1 MNSVLLLLLSGLTFN
16 SMQSVNLKKDS
27 YEIIEMR
34 TEHQK
39 VFKLSNGN
47 YKYQI
52 YSNPIHYFDGERMVE
67 LDDRKDSISRRTF
80 KKTEKIEKE
89 KIEKS
94 RKKDVVSTNNSYS
107 DVVKEKNEVSRAFN
121 GADRYSQINN
131 EYLITD
137 DENYIFP
144 INQVLNYSE
153 DGSEYYTSE
162 YDADVLLSDEVSY
175 PLTRVNESIVL
186 DRDSTII
193 RDKYV
198 TLGVN
203 GSTESSVL
211 LAGTDQLQIG
221 NPMNGSLSSA
231 SYVTVLELDFPD
243 INHDYLV
250 SASFGI
256 SKSTTTTSSNRNPT
270 ITLNKVTSGNTY
282 DSFSGTTSY
291 SKTRI
296 ATGLSTLT
304 DYSFDISDYALD
316 CINNG
321 SKLLLTVEGSSSG
334 YASFYSTESGNSSCP
349 FVSIEVTENVLG
361 ATLYGDAPAYIGEDS
376 KQVNCFGYVLLKN
389 YGIDL
394 NLTSRDY
401 STVYNEIKNK
411 VEIRGC
417 EIREITSYNS
427 DIYSDE
433 RRIAFRYSTLDLSK
447 WHFVMQH
454 CDGSWSGKAGQNGQ
468 SGQYA
473 SNITPE
479 DNTMW
484 TMYSELYNKTT
495 HYYAIR
501 D

>member
-1 MNSVLLLLLSGLTFN
+1 MLLPGLTVN

-52 YSNPIHYFDGERMVE
+52 YSNPIHYFDGEMMVE
-67 LDDRKDSISRRTF
+67 LDDQKDSTSKRTY
-80 KKTEKIEKE
+80 KNSEKIEKE

-94 RKKDVVSTNNSYS
+94 RKKEVVSTNNSYS

-121 GADRYSQINN
+121 GADRYTQINN
-131 EYLITD
+131 EYLITS
-137 DENYIFP
+137 DENFIFP
-144 INQVLNYSE
+144 TNHVLNYSE

-175 PLTRVNESIVL
+175 PLTKVNESIVL

-231 SYVTVLELDFPD
+231 SYVTVVELDFPD

-256 SKSTTTTSSNRNPT
+256 SKSTTTTNSNRNPT

-291 SKTRI
+291 TKTRI

-321 SKLLLTVEGSSSG
+321 SKLLLTVEGSSSS
-334 YASFYSTESGNSSCP
+334 YASFYSTESSNSSCP
-349 FVSIEVTENVLG
+349 YVSIEVTENVLG
-361 ATLYGDAPAYIGEDS
+361 ATLYGDAPAYIGIGGP
-376 KQVNCFGYVLLKN
+376 NCFGYVLQKS
-389 YGIDL
+389 YEIGIDL
-394 NLTSRDY
+394 GYGNYSYVYNSIKDAVEARDY
-401 STVYNEIKNK
+401 S
-411 VEIRGC
+411 
-417 EIREITSYNS
+417 IREISSYNS

-433 RRIAFRYSTLDLSK
+433 RRIAFRYNTLPQS

-454 CDGSWSGKAGQNGQ
+454 CDGSWSGKAGKDGQ

-473 SNITPE
+473 INITPNE
-479 DNTMW
+479 IDMW
-484 TMYSELYNKTT
+484 SMYSELHNKTT

-501 D
+501 EI

>member
-1 MNSVLLLLLSGLTFN
+1 MNSVLLLLLPGLTVN

-67 LDDRKDSISRRTF
+67 LDDRKDSISRRTY

-94 RKKDVVSTNNSYS
+94 RKKEVVSTNNSYS
-107 DVVKEKNEVSRAFN
+107 DVVKEKNEVNRAFN

-231 SYVTVLELDFPD
+231 SYVTVVELDFPD

-291 SKTRI
+291 TKTRI

-321 SKLLLTVEGSSSG
+321 SKLLLTVEGSSSS
-334 YASFYSTESGNSSCP
+334 YASFYSTESSNSSCP
-349 FVSIEVTENVLG
+349 YVSIEVTENVLG
-361 ATLYGDAPAYIGEDS
+361 ATPYGDAPAYTQVGIGGP
-376 KQVNCFGYVLLKN
+376 NCFGYVLQKS
-389 YGIDL
+389 YEIGIDL
-394 NLTSRDY
+394 GYGNYSYVYNSIKDAVEARDY
-401 STVYNEIKNK
+401 S
-411 VEIRGC
+411 
-417 EIREITSYNS
+417 IREISSYNS

-433 RRIAFRYSTLDLSK
+433 RRIAFRYNTLPQS

-454 CDGSWSGKAGQNGQ
+454 CDGSWSGKAGKDGQ

-473 SNITPE
+473 INITPNE
-479 DNTMW
+479 IDMW
-484 TMYSELYNKTT
+484 SMYSELHNKTT

-501 D
+501 EI

>member
-1 MNSVLLLLLSGLTFN
+1 
-16 SMQSVNLKKDS
+16 MQSVNLKKDS

-52 YSNPIHYFDGERMVE
+52 YSNPIHYFDGEMMVE
-67 LDDRKDSISRRTF
+67 LDDQKDSTSKRTY
-80 KKTEKIEKE
+80 KNSEKIEKE

-107 DVVKEKNEVSRAFN
+107 DVVKEKNEVNRAFN

-131 EYLITD
+131 EYWITD

-144 INQVLNYSE
+144 INKVLNYSE

-175 PLTRVNESIVL
+175 PLTRVNESVVL

-231 SYVTVLELDFPD
+231 SYVTVVELDFPD

-291 SKTRI
+291 TKTRI

-321 SKLLLTVEGSSSG
+321 SKLLLTVEGSSSS
-334 YASFYSTESGNSSCP
+334 YASFYSTESSNSSCP
-349 FVSIEVTENVLG
+349 YVSIEVTENVLG
-361 ATLYGDAPAYIGEDS
+361 ATLYGDAPAYIGIGGP
-376 KQVNCFGYVLLKN
+376 NCFGYVLQKS
-389 YGIDL
+389 YEIGIDL
-394 NLTSRDY
+394 GYGNYSYVYNSIKDAVEARDY
-401 STVYNEIKNK
+401 S
-411 VEIRGC
+411 
-417 EIREITSYNS
+417 IREISSYNS

-433 RRIAFRYSTLDLSK
+433 RRIAFRYNTLPQS

-454 CDGSWSGKAGQNGQ
+454 CDGSWSGKAGKDGQ

-473 SNITPE
+473 INITPNE
-479 DNTMW
+479 IDMW
-484 TMYSELYNKTT
+484 SMYSELHNKTT

-501 D
+501 EI

>member
-1 MNSVLLLLLSGLTFN
+1 MNSILLLLLPGLTVN

-52 YSNPIHYFDGERMVE
+52 YSNPIHYFDGER
-67 LDDRKDSISRRTF
+67 RRTY

-89 KIEKS
+89 KREKS
-94 RKKDVVSTNNSYS
+94 RKKEVVSTNNSYS

-121 GADRYSQINN
+121 GADRYTQINN
-131 EYLITD
+131 EYLITS
-137 DENYIFP
+137 DENFIFP
-144 INQVLNYSE
+144 TNHVLNYSE

-175 PLTRVNESIVL
+175 PLTKVNESIVL

-231 SYVTVLELDFPD
+231 SYVTVVELDFPD

-256 SKSTTTTSSNRNPT
+256 SKSTTTTNSNRNPT

-291 SKTRI
+291 TKTRI

-304 DYSFDISDYALD
+304 DYSFDISDYATD

-321 SKLLLTVEGSSSG
+321 SKLLLTVEGSSSS
-334 YASFYSTESGNSSCP
+334 YASFYSTESSNSSCP
-349 FVSIEVTENVLG
+349 YVSIEVTENVLG
-361 ATLYGDAPAYIGEDS
+361 ATPYGDAPAYTQVGIGGP
-376 KQVNCFGYVLLKN
+376 NCFGYVLQKS
-389 YGIDL
+389 YEIGIDL
-394 NLTSRDY
+394 GYGNYSYVYNSIKDAVEARDY
-401 STVYNEIKNK
+401 S
-411 VEIRGC
+411 
-417 EIREITSYNS
+417 IREISSYNS

-433 RRIAFRYSTLDLSK
+433 RRIAFRYNTLPQS

-454 CDGSWSGKAGQNGQ
+454 CDGSWSGKAGKDGQ

-473 SNITPE
+473 INITPNE
-479 DNTMW
+479 IDMW
-484 TMYSELYNKTT
+484 SMYSELHNKTT

-501 D
+501 EI

>member
-1 MNSVLLLLLSGLTFN
+1 MLLPGLTVN

-52 YSNPIHYFDGERMVE
+52 YSNPIHYFDGEMMVE
-67 LDDRKDSISRRTF
+67 LDDQKDSTSKRTY
-80 KKTEKIEKE
+80 KNSEKIEKE

-121 GADRYSQINN
+121 GADRYTQINN
-131 EYLITD
+131 EYLITS
-137 DENYIFP
+137 DENFIFP
-144 INQVLNYSE
+144 TNHVLNYSE

-231 SYVTVLELDFPD
+231 SYVTVVELDFPD

-256 SKSTTTTSSNRNPT
+256 SKSTTTTNSNRNPT

-291 SKTRI
+291 TKTRI

-321 SKLLLTVEGSSSG
+321 SKLLLTVEGSSSS
-334 YASFYSTESGNSSCP
+334 YASFYSTESSNSSCP
-349 FVSIEVTENVLG
+349 YVSIEVTENVLG
-361 ATLYGDAPAYIGEDS
+361 ATLYGDAPAYIGIGGP
-376 KQVNCFGYVLLKN
+376 NCFGYVLQKS
-389 YGIDL
+389 YEIGIDL
-394 NLTSRDY
+394 GYGNYSYVYNSIKDAVEARDY
-401 STVYNEIKNK
+401 S
-411 VEIRGC
+411 
-417 EIREITSYNS
+417 IREISSYNS

-433 RRIAFRYSTLDLSK
+433 RRIAFRYNTLPQS

-454 CDGSWSGKAGQNGQ
+454 CDGSWSGKAGKDGQ

-473 SNITPE
+473 INITPNE
-479 DNTMW
+479 IDMW
-484 TMYSELYNKTT
+484 SMYSELHNKTT

-501 D
+501 EI

>member
-1 MNSVLLLLLSGLTFN
+1 MPGLTVN

-52 YSNPIHYFDGERMVE
+52 YSNPIHYFDGEMMVE
-67 LDDRKDSISRRTF
+67 LDDQKDSTSKRTY
-80 KKTEKIEKE
+80 KNSEKIEKE

-131 EYLITD
+131 EYLITS
-137 DENYIFP
+137 DENFIFP
-144 INQVLNYSE
+144 TNHVLNYSE

-231 SYVTVLELDFPD
+231 SYVTVVELDFPD

-256 SKSTTTTSSNRNPT
+256 SKSTTTTNSNRNPT

-291 SKTRI
+291 TKTRI

-321 SKLLLTVEGSSSG
+321 SKLLLTVEGSSSS
-334 YASFYSTESGNSSCP
+334 YASFYSTESSNSSCP
-349 FVSIEVTENVLG
+349 YVSIEVTENVLG
-361 ATLYGDAPAYIGEDS
+361 ATLYGDAPAYIGIGGP
-376 KQVNCFGYVLLKN
+376 NCFGYVLQKS
-389 YGIDL
+389 YEIGIDL
-394 NLTSRDY
+394 GYGNYSYVYNSIKDAVEARDY
-401 STVYNEIKNK
+401 S
-411 VEIRGC
+411 
-417 EIREITSYNS
+417 IREISSYNS

-433 RRIAFRYSTLDLSK
+433 RRIAFRYNTLPQS

-454 CDGSWSGKAGQNGQ
+454 CDGSWSGKAGKDGQ

-473 SNITPE
+473 INITPNE
-479 DNTMW
+479 IDMW
-484 TMYSELYNKTT
+484 SMYSELHNKTT

-501 D
+501 EI

>member
-1 MNSVLLLLLSGLTFN
+1 MPGLTVN

-52 YSNPIHYFDGERMVE
+52 YSNPIHYFDGEMMVE
-67 LDDRKDSISRRTF
+67 LDDQKDSTSKRTY
-80 KKTEKIEKE
+80 KNSEKIEKE

-121 GADRYSQINN
+121 GADRYTQINN
-131 EYLITD
+131 EYLITS
-137 DENYIFP
+137 DENFIFP
-144 INQVLNYSE
+144 TNHVLNYSE

-231 SYVTVLELDFPD
+231 SYVTVVELDFPD

-256 SKSTTTTSSNRNPT
+256 SKSTTTTNSNRNPT

-291 SKTRI
+291 TKTRI

-321 SKLLLTVEGSSSG
+321 SKLLLTVEGSSSS
-334 YASFYSTESGNSSCP
+334 YASFYSTESSNSSCP
-349 FVSIEVTENVLG
+349 YVSIEVTENVLG
-361 ATLYGDAPAYIGEDS
+361 ATLYGDAPAYIGIGGP
-376 KQVNCFGYVLLKN
+376 NCFGYVLQKS
-389 YGIDL
+389 YEIGIDL
-394 NLTSRDY
+394 GYGNYSYVYNSIKDAVEARDY
-401 STVYNEIKNK
+401 S
-411 VEIRGC
+411 
-417 EIREITSYNS
+417 IREISSYNS

-433 RRIAFRYSTLDLSK
+433 RRIAFRYNTLPQS

-454 CDGSWSGKAGQNGQ
+454 CDGSWSGKAGKDGQ

-473 SNITPE
+473 INITPNE
-479 DNTMW
+479 IDMW
-484 TMYSELYNKTT
+484 SMYSELHNKTT

-501 D
+501 EI

>member
-1 MNSVLLLLLSGLTFN
+1 MNSILLLLLPGLTVN

-52 YSNPIHYFDGERMVE
+52 YSNPIHYFDGEMMVE
-67 LDDRKDSISRRTF
+67 LDDQKDSTSKRTY
-80 KKTEKIEKE
+80 KNSEKIEKE

-94 RKKDVVSTNNSYS
+94 RKKEVVSTNNSYS

-121 GADRYSQINN
+121 GADRYTQINN
-131 EYLITD
+131 EYLITS
-137 DENYIFP
+137 DENFIFP
-144 INQVLNYSE
+144 TNHVLNYSE

-231 SYVTVLELDFPD
+231 SYVTVVELDFPD

-256 SKSTTTTSSNRNPT
+256 SKSTTTTNSNRNPT

-291 SKTRI
+291 TKTRI

-321 SKLLLTVEGSSSG
+321 SKLLLTVEGSSSS
-334 YASFYSTESGNSSCP
+334 YASFYSTESSNSSCP
-349 FVSIEVTENVLG
+349 YICILVTENALG
-361 ATLYGDAPAYIGEDS
+361 AALFGVARAYIG
-376 KQVNCFGYVLLKN
+376 VGGPNCFGYVLQKS
-389 YGIDL
+389 YEIGIDL
-394 NLTSRDY
+394 GYGNYSYVYNSIKDAVEARDY
-401 STVYNEIKNK
+401 S
-411 VEIRGC
+411 
-417 EIREITSYNS
+417 IREISSYNS

-433 RRIAFRYSTLDLSK
+433 RRIAFRYNTLPQS

-454 CDGSWSGKAGQNGQ
+454 CDGSWSGKAGKDGQ

-473 SNITPE
+473 INITPNE
-479 DNTMW
+479 IDMW
-484 TMYSELYNKTT
+484 SMYSELHNKTT

-501 D
+501 EI

>member
-1 MNSVLLLLLSGLTFN
+1 MLLPGLTVN

-52 YSNPIHYFDGERMVE
+52 YSNPIHYFDGEMMVE
-67 LDDRKDSISRRTF
+67 LDDQKDSTSKRTY
-80 KKTEKIEKE
+80 KNSEKIEKE

-107 DVVKEKNEVSRAFN
+107 DVVKEKNEVSRPFN
-121 GADRYSQINN
+121 GADRYTQINN
-131 EYLITD
+131 EYLITS
-137 DENYIFP
+137 DENFIFP
-144 INQVLNYSE
+144 TNHVLNYSE

-231 SYVTVLELDFPD
+231 SYVTVVELDFPD

-256 SKSTTTTSSNRNPT
+256 SKSTTTTNSNRNPT

-291 SKTRI
+291 TKTRI

-321 SKLLLTVEGSSSG
+321 SKLLLTVEGSSSS
-334 YASFYSTESGNSSCP
+334 YASFYSTESSNSSCP
-349 FVSIEVTENVLG
+349 YVSIEVTENVLG
-361 ATLYGDAPAYIGEDS
+361 ATLYGDAPAYIGIGGP
-376 KQVNCFGYVLLKN
+376 NCFGYVLQKS
-389 YGIDL
+389 YEIGIDL
-394 NLTSRDY
+394 GYGNYSYVYNSIKDAVEARDY
-401 STVYNEIKNK
+401 S
-411 VEIRGC
+411 
-417 EIREITSYNS
+417 IREISSYNS

-433 RRIAFRYSTLDLSK
+433 RRIAFRYNTLPQS

-454 CDGSWSGKAGQNGQ
+454 CDGSWSGKAGKDGQ

-473 SNITPE
+473 INITPNE
-479 DNTMW
+479 IDMW
-484 TMYSELYNKTT
+484 SMYSELHNKTT

-501 D
+501 EI

>member
-1 MNSVLLLLLSGLTFN
+1 MNSILLLLLPGLTVN

-52 YSNPIHYFDGERMVE
+52 YSNPIHYFDGEMMVE
-67 LDDRKDSISRRTF
+67 LDDQKDSTSKRTY
-80 KKTEKIEKE
+80 KNSEKIEKE

-107 DVVKEKNEVSRAFN
+107 DVVKEKNEVNRAFN

-231 SYVTVLELDFPD
+231 SYVTVVELDFPD

-256 SKSTTTTSSNRNPT
+256 SKSTTTTNSNRNPT

-291 SKTRI
+291 TKTRI

-349 FVSIEVTENVLG
+349 YVSIEATENVLG
-361 ATLYGDAPAYIGEDS
+361 ATLYGDAPAYIGIGGP
-376 KQVNCFGYVLLKN
+376 NCFGYVLQKS
-389 YGIDL
+389 YEIGIDL
-394 NLTSRDY
+394 GYGNYSYVYNSIKDAVEARDY
-401 STVYNEIKNK
+401 S
-411 VEIRGC
+411 
-417 EIREITSYNS
+417 IREISSYNS

-433 RRIAFRYSTLDLSK
+433 RRIAFRYNTLPQS

-454 CDGSWSGKAGQNGQ
+454 CDGSWSGKAGKDGQ

-473 SNITPE
+473 INITPNE
-479 DNTMW
+479 IDMW
-484 TMYSELYNKTT
+484 SMYSELHNKTT

-501 D
+501 EI

>member
-1 MNSVLLLLLSGLTFN
+1 MPGLTVN

-52 YSNPIHYFDGERMVE
+52 YSNPIHYFDGEMMVE
-67 LDDRKDSISRRTF
+67 LDDQKDSTSKRTY
-80 KKTEKIEKE
+80 KNSEKIEKE

-94 RKKDVVSTNNSYS
+94 RKKEVVSTNNSYS

-121 GADRYSQINN
+121 GADRYTQINN
-131 EYLITD
+131 EYLITS
-137 DENYIFP
+137 DENFIFP
-144 INQVLNYSE
+144 TNHVLNYSE

-231 SYVTVLELDFPD
+231 SYVTVVELDFPD

-256 SKSTTTTSSNRNPT
+256 SKSTTTTNSNRNPT

-291 SKTRI
+291 TKTRI

-321 SKLLLTVEGSSSG
+321 SKLLLTVEGSSSS
-334 YASFYSTESGNSSCP
+334 YASFYSTESSNSSCP
-349 FVSIEVTENVLG
+349 YVSIEVTENVLG
-361 ATLYGDAPAYIGEDS
+361 ATLYGDAPAYIGIGGP
-376 KQVNCFGYVLLKN
+376 NCFGYVLQKS
-389 YGIDL
+389 YEIGIDL
-394 NLTSRDY
+394 GYGNYSYVYNSIKDAVEARDY
-401 STVYNEIKNK
+401 S
-411 VEIRGC
+411 
-417 EIREITSYNS
+417 IREISSYNS

-433 RRIAFRYSTLDLSK
+433 RRIAFRYNTLPQS

-454 CDGSWSGKAGQNGQ
+454 CDGSWSGKAGKDGQ

-473 SNITPE
+473 INITPNE
-479 DNTMW
+479 IDMW
-484 TMYSELYNKTT
+484 SMYSELHNKTT

-501 D
+501 EI

>member
-1 MNSVLLLLLSGLTFN
+1 MPGLTVN

-52 YSNPIHYFDGERMVE
+52 YSNPIHYFDGEMMVE
-67 LDDRKDSISRRTF
+67 LDDQKDSTSKRTY
-80 KKTEKIEKE
+80 KNSEKIEKE

-121 GADRYSQINN
+121 GADRYTQINN
-131 EYLITD
+131 EYLITS
-137 DENYIFP
+137 DENFIFP
-144 INQVLNYSE
+144 TNHVLNYSE

-198 TLGVN
+198 TLGVS

-231 SYVTVLELDFPD
+231 SYVTVVELDFPD

-256 SKSTTTTSSNRNPT
+256 SKSTTTTNSNRNPT

-291 SKTRI
+291 TKTRI

-321 SKLLLTVEGSSSG
+321 SKLLLTVEGSSSS
-334 YASFYSTESGNSSCP
+334 YASFYSTESSNSSCP
-349 FVSIEVTENVLG
+349 YVSIEVTENVLG
-361 ATLYGDAPAYIGEDS
+361 ATLYGDAPAYIGIGGP
-376 KQVNCFGYVLLKN
+376 NCFGYVLQKS
-389 YGIDL
+389 YEIGIDL
-394 NLTSRDY
+394 GYGNYSYVYNSIKDAVEARDY
-401 STVYNEIKNK
+401 S
-411 VEIRGC
+411 
-417 EIREITSYNS
+417 IREISSYNS

-433 RRIAFRYSTLDLSK
+433 RRIAFRYNTLPQS

-454 CDGSWSGKAGQNGQ
+454 CDGSWSGKAGKDGQ

-473 SNITPE
+473 INITPNE
-479 DNTMW
+479 IDMW
-484 TMYSELYNKTT
+484 SMYSELHNKTT

-501 D
+501 EI

>member
-1 MNSVLLLLLSGLTFN
+1 MNSILLLLLPGLTVN

-52 YSNPIHYFDGERMVE
+52 YSNPIHYFDGEMMVE
-67 LDDRKDSISRRTF
+67 LDDQKDSTSKRTY
-80 KKTEKIEKE
+80 KNSEKIEKE

-107 DVVKEKNEVSRAFN
+107 DVVKEKNEVNRAFN

-231 SYVTVLELDFPD
+231 SYVTVVELDFPD

-256 SKSTTTTSSNRNPT
+256 SKSTTTTNSNRNPT

-291 SKTRI
+291 TKTRI

-321 SKLLLTVEGSSSG
+321 SKLLLTVEGSSSS
-334 YASFYSTESGNSSCP
+334 YASFYSTESSNSSCP
-349 FVSIEVTENVLG
+349 YVSIEVTENVLG
-361 ATLYGDAPAYIGEDS
+361 ATLYGDAPAYIGIGGP
-376 KQVNCFGYVLLKN
+376 NCFGYVLQKS
-389 YGIDL
+389 YEIGIDL
-394 NLTSRDY
+394 GYGNYSYVYNSIKDAVEARDY
-401 STVYNEIKNK
+401 S
-411 VEIRGC
+411 
-417 EIREITSYNS
+417 IREISSYNS

-433 RRIAFRYSTLDLSK
+433 RRIAFRYNTLPQS

-454 CDGSWSGKAGQNGQ
+454 CDGSWSGKAGKDGQ

-473 SNITPE
+473 INITPNE
-479 DNTMW
+479 IDMW
-484 TMYSELYNKTT
+484 SMYSELHNKTT

-501 D
+501 EI

>member
-1 MNSVLLLLLSGLTFN
+1 MNSILLLLLPGLTVN

-52 YSNPIHYFDGERMVE
+52 YSNPIHYFDGEMMVE
-67 LDDRKDSISRRTF
+67 LDDQKDSTSKRTY
-80 KKTEKIEKE
+80 KNSEKIEKE

-94 RKKDVVSTNNSYS
+94 RKKEVVSTNNSYS

-121 GADRYSQINN
+121 GADRYTQINN
-131 EYLITD
+131 EYLITS
-137 DENYIFP
+137 DENFIFP
-144 INQVLNYSE
+144 TNHVLNYSE

-231 SYVTVLELDFPD
+231 SYVTVVELDFPD

-256 SKSTTTTSSNRNPT
+256 SKSTTTTNSNRNPT

-291 SKTRI
+291 TKTRI

-321 SKLLLTVEGSSSG
+321 SKLLLTVEGSSSS
-334 YASFYSTESGNSSCP
+334 YASFYSTESSNSSCP
-349 FVSIEVTENVLG
+349 YVSIEVTENVLG
-361 ATLYGDAPAYIGEDS
+361 ATLYGDAPAYIGIGGP
-376 KQVNCFGYVLLKN
+376 NCFGYVLQKS
-389 YGIDL
+389 YEIGIDL
-394 NLTSRDY
+394 GYGNYSYVYNSIKDAVEARDY
-401 STVYNEIKNK
+401 S
-411 VEIRGC
+411 
-417 EIREITSYNS
+417 IREISSYNS

-433 RRIAFRYSTLDLSK
+433 RRIAFRYNTLPQS

-454 CDGSWSGKAGQNGQ
+454 CDGSWSGKAGKDGQ

-473 SNITPE
+473 INITPNE
-479 DNTMW
+479 IDMW
-484 TMYSELYNKTT
+484 SMYSELHNKTT

-501 D
+501 EI

>member
-1 MNSVLLLLLSGLTFN
+1 MLLPGLTVN

-52 YSNPIHYFDGERMVE
+52 YSNPIHYFDGEMMVE
-67 LDDRKDSISRRTF
+67 LDDQKDSTSKRTY
-80 KKTEKIEKE
+80 KNSEKIEKE

-94 RKKDVVSTNNSYS
+94 RKKEVVSTNNSYS

-121 GADRYSQINN
+121 GADRYTQINN
-131 EYLITD
+131 EYLITS
-137 DENYIFP
+137 DENFIFP
-144 INQVLNYSE
+144 TNHVLNYSE

-231 SYVTVLELDFPD
+231 SYVTVVELDFPD

-256 SKSTTTTSSNRNPT
+256 SKSTTTTNSNRNPT

-291 SKTRI
+291 TKTRI

-321 SKLLLTVEGSSSG
+321 SKLLLTVEGSSSS
-334 YASFYSTESGNSSCP
+334 YASFYSTESSNSSCP
-349 FVSIEVTENVLG
+349 YVSIEVTENVLG
-361 ATLYGDAPAYIGEDS
+361 ATLYGDAPAYIGIGGP
-376 KQVNCFGYVLLKN
+376 NCFGYVLQKS
-389 YGIDL
+389 YEIGIDL
-394 NLTSRDY
+394 GYGNYSYVYNSIKDAVEARDY
-401 STVYNEIKNK
+401 S
-411 VEIRGC
+411 
-417 EIREITSYNS
+417 IREISSYNS

-433 RRIAFRYSTLDLSK
+433 RRIAFRYNTLPQS

-454 CDGSWSGKAGQNGQ
+454 CDGSWSGKAGKDGQ

-473 SNITPE
+473 INITPNE
-479 DNTMW
+479 IDMW
-484 TMYSELYNKTT
+484 SMYSELHNKTT

-501 D
+501 EI

>member
-1 MNSVLLLLLSGLTFN
+1 MPGLTVN

-52 YSNPIHYFDGERMVE
+52 YSNPIHYFDGEMMVE
-67 LDDRKDSISRRTF
+67 LDDQKDSTSKRTY
-80 KKTEKIEKE
+80 KNSEKIEKE

-107 DVVKEKNEVSRAFN
+107 DVVKEKNEVNRAFN

-131 EYLITD
+131 EYWITD

-144 INQVLNYSE
+144 INKVLNYSE

-198 TLGVN
+198 TLGVS

-231 SYVTVLELDFPD
+231 SYVTVVELDFPD

-256 SKSTTTTSSNRNPT
+256 SKSTTTTNSNRNPT

-291 SKTRI
+291 TKTRI

-321 SKLLLTVEGSSSG
+321 SKLLLTVEGSSSS
-334 YASFYSTESGNSSCP
+334 YASFYSTESSNSSCP
-349 FVSIEVTENVLG
+349 YVSIEVTENVLG
-361 ATLYGDAPAYIGEDS
+361 ATLYGDAPAYIGIGGP
-376 KQVNCFGYVLLKN
+376 NCFGYVLQKS
-389 YGIDL
+389 YEIGIDL
-394 NLTSRDY
+394 GYGNYSYVYNSIKDAVEARDY
-401 STVYNEIKNK
+401 S
-411 VEIRGC
+411 
-417 EIREITSYNS
+417 IREISSYNS

-433 RRIAFRYSTLDLSK
+433 RRIAFRYNTLPQS

-454 CDGSWSGKAGQNGQ
+454 CDGSWSGKAGKDGQ

-473 SNITPE
+473 INITPNE
-479 DNTMW
+479 IDMW
-484 TMYSELYNKTT
+484 SMYSELHNKTT

-501 D
+501 EI

>member
-1 MNSVLLLLLSGLTFN
+1 MPGLTVN

-52 YSNPIHYFDGERMVE
+52 YSNPIHYFDGEMMVE
-67 LDDRKDSISRRTF
+67 LDDQKDSTSKRTY
-80 KKTEKIEKE
+80 KNSEKIEKE

-107 DVVKEKNEVSRAFN
+107 DVVKEKNEVNRAFN

-175 PLTRVNESIVL
+175 PLTRVNESVVL

-231 SYVTVLELDFPD
+231 SYVTVVELDFPD

-291 SKTRI
+291 TKTRI

-321 SKLLLTVEGSSSG
+321 SKLLLTVEGSSSS
-334 YASFYSTESGNSSCP
+334 YASFYSTESSNSSCP
-349 FVSIEVTENVLG
+349 YVSIEVTENVLG
-361 ATLYGDAPAYIGEDS
+361 ATLYGDAPAYIGIGGP
-376 KQVNCFGYVLLKN
+376 NCFGYVLQKS
-389 YGIDL
+389 YEIGIDL
-394 NLTSRDY
+394 GYGNYSYVYNSIKDAVEARDY
-401 STVYNEIKNK
+401 S
-411 VEIRGC
+411 
-417 EIREITSYNS
+417 IREISSYNS

-433 RRIAFRYSTLDLSK
+433 RRIAFRYNTLPQS

-454 CDGSWSGKAGQNGQ
+454 CDGSWSGKAGKDGQ

-473 SNITPE
+473 INITPNE
-479 DNTMW
+479 IDMW
-484 TMYSELYNKTT
+484 SMYSELHNKTT

>member
-1 MNSVLLLLLSGLTFN
+1 MLLPGLTVN

-52 YSNPIHYFDGERMVE
+52 YSNPIHYFDGEMMVE
-67 LDDRKDSISRRTF
+67 LDDQKDSTSKRTY
-80 KKTEKIEKE
+80 KNSEKIEKE

-107 DVVKEKNEVSRAFN
+107 DVVKEKNEVSRPFN
-121 GADRYSQINN
+121 GADRYTQINN
-131 EYLITD
+131 EYLITS
-137 DENYIFP
+137 DENFIFP
-144 INQVLNYSE
+144 TNHVLNYSE

-231 SYVTVLELDFPD
+231 SYVTVVELDFPD

-256 SKSTTTTSSNRNPT
+256 SKSTTTTNSNRNPT

-291 SKTRI
+291 TKTRI

-321 SKLLLTVEGSSSG
+321 SKLLLTVEGSSSS
-334 YASFYSTESGNSSCP
+334 YASFYSTESSNSSCP
-349 FVSIEVTENVLG
+349 YVSIEVTENVLG
-361 ATLYGDAPAYIGEDS
+361 ATLYGDAPAYIGIGGP
-376 KQVNCFGYVLLKN
+376 NCFGYVLQKS
-389 YGIDL
+389 YEIGIDL
-394 NLTSRDY
+394 GYGNYSYVYNSIKDAVEARDY
-401 STVYNEIKNK
+401 S
-411 VEIRGC
+411 
-417 EIREITSYNS
+417 IREISSYNS

-433 RRIAFRYSTLDLSK
+433 RRIAFRYNTLPQS

-454 CDGSWSGKAGQNGQ
+454 CDGSWSGKAGKDGQ

-473 SNITPE
+473 INITTNE
-479 DNTMW
+479 IDMW
-484 TMYSELYNKTT
+484 SMYSELHNKTT

-501 D
+501 EI